1 MSEDAGARANHQWD
15 AAAYDGKHSFVWKY
29 GAEVVELLA
38 PQAGERVLDL
48 GCGTGHLAKM
58 IASSGAEV
66 VGIDNSPSMIEQ
78 ARGLYPD
85 LRFEIGDGE
94 SFRFDEP
101 FDAVFS
107 NAAIHWMK
115 DQSRVAASI
124 HNALRPGG
132 RFVAEFGGKGN
143 IRKIHRALYQS
154 IAARGH
160 SPEQTLE
167 EWKYYPSIGEYAS
180 LLEQHGFRVTYALHF
195 DRPTALEGG
204 TEGLRNWM
212 QVFTNNLLDAVPEAE
227 REECIR
233 EVEER
238 LRAELF
244 RDGTWYA
251 DYRRIRVRAVRSDSI
266 KLIT

>member
-1 MSEDAGARANHQWD
+1 MTEDGRARASHQWD
-15 AAAYDGKHSFVWKY
+15 PSLYDGRHSFVWKY
-29 GAEVVELLA
+29 GAEVVELLS

-48 GCGTGHLAKM
+48 GCGTGHLTNM
-58 IASSGAEV
+58 IASSGAAV

-94 SFRFDEP
+94 DFHSDEP

-115 DQSRVAASI
+115 DQPRVAACI
-124 HNALRPGG
+124 CRALRPGG

-143 IRKIHRALYQS
+143 IRKIHEALYRAVAS
-154 IAARGH
+154 RGREA
-160 SPEQTLE
+160 EQTIE
-167 EWKYYPSIGEYAS
+167 EWKYYPTIGEYAS
-180 LLEQHGFRVTYALHF
+180 ILEQQGFQVTYAAHF
-195 DRPTALEGG
+195 DRPTPLEGG
-204 TEGLRNWM
+204 GGGLRNWM
-212 QVFTNNLLDAVPEAE
+212 QVFTNNLLNLLPEDA
-227 REECIR
+227 REECIS

-238 LRAELF
+238 LRPELF

-251 DYRRIRVRAVRSDSI
+251 DYRRIRVRALKDS
-266 KLIT
+266 